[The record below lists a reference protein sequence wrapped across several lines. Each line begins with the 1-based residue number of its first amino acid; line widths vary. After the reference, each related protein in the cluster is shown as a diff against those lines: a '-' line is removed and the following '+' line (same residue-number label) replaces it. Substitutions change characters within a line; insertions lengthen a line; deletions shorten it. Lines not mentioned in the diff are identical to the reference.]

1 MIDRK
6 HLSQR
11 IAFGTFR
18 LLSLTVVGILFA
30 ILGFIIYKGIG
41 VISWEFLTTAP
52 KDGMTAGGIW
62 PAIVG
67 TFYLMIGSA
76 LFAFPVGVMSGI
88 YMNEY
93 APKGWIVRFIRMM
106 TNNLSGIPSIVFGLF
121 GMALFVNYMGFG
133 DSILAGSLT
142 LGLLCVPLVI
152 RTTEEALKAIPDTLR
167 EGSRALGATKLQTIW
182 HVILPMAMPNVITG
196 LILAL
201 GRVSGETAP
210 ILFTCAAYFLPQ
222 LPTSILDQCMAL
234 PYHLYVISTSGTD
247 MEAQLPLAYGTA
259 LVLIII
265 ILFVNLLAN
274 ALRKY
279 FEKNALKGISMSIEE
294 RSVVAFI
301 GPSGCGKSTFLRLFN
316 RMNDLIPN
324 TRLTGEIHIDG
335 KDIYGKDVQVDELR
349 KKVGMVFQRPNPF
362 PKSIFENVA
371 YGLRVN
377 GVTDNSFIR
386 QRVEESLRG
395 AALWEEVKDK
405 LKVSAYA
412 LSGGQQQRLCIARA
426 MAVSPSVLLM
436 DEPAS
441 ALDPISTAKVEELI
455 HELKEQYTIV
465 IVTHNMQQAARVSD
479 KTAFFYLG
487 QMVEFDDTKKIFTN
501 PEKVETQNY
510 ITGRFG

>member
-76 LFAFPVGVMSGI
+76 LFAFPVMSGI

-182 HVILPMAMPNVITG
+182 YVILPMAMPNVITG

-279 FEKNALKGISMSIEE
+279 FEKK
-294 RSVVAFI
+294 V
-301 GPSGCGKSTFLRLFN
+301 K
-316 RMNDLIPN
+316 MN
-324 TRLTGEIHIDG
+324 
-335 KDIYGKDVQVDELR
+335 
-349 KKVGMVFQRPNPF
+349 
-362 PKSIFENVA
+362 
-371 YGLRVN
+371 
-377 GVTDNSFIR
+377 
-386 QRVEESLRG
+386 
-395 AALWEEVKDK
+395 
-405 LKVSAYA
+405 
-412 LSGGQQQRLCIARA
+412 
-426 MAVSPSVLLM
+426 
-436 DEPAS
+436 
-441 ALDPISTAKVEELI
+441 
-455 HELKEQYTIV
+455 
-465 IVTHNMQQAARVSD
+465 
-479 KTAFFYLG
+479 
-487 QMVEFDDTKKIFTN
+487 
-501 PEKVETQNY
+501 
-510 ITGRFG
+510 